1 MKTAFNMKQKAFLIV
16 FKRLLIKP
24 IKTTFLE
31 GESPSL
37 IVVISTLNYNKSGI
51 EGRKFCLYSYLL
63 VLLLSIVYSCDLQS
77 WS

>member
-24 IKTTFLE
+24 IKTAFLE

-37 IVVISTLNYNKSGI
+37 IVVISTLNYNKAVLRVGNFASI
-51 EGRKFCLYSYLL
+51 LIYSFYFFP
-63 VLLLSIVYSCDLQS
+63 
-77 WS
+77 